1 MTIALATR
9 APYAVRPTKLS
20 QDFAASLLRT
30 ELVNELHQVHWRLS
44 YVRTEEGAFG
54 GVLGFLGVPWVSAV
68 IVATPVGA
76 ALLYLRICRQGVA
89 CQTPEPPTW
98 FGKS

>member
-1 MTIALATR
+1 MNRNAAWFVPVAVVVACIPCLLIPLAAVLIAA
-9 APYAVRPTKLS
+9 
-20 QDFAASLLRT
+20 
-30 ELVNELHQVHWRLS
+30 
-44 YVRTEEGAFG
+44 GAFG

-76 ALLYLRICRQGVA
+76 ALLYLRVRRRGVA
-89 CQTPEPPTW
+89 CPTQEPPTW

>member
-1 MTIALATR
+1 MNRKAAWFVPVAVVVACIPCLLIPLAGVLIAA
-9 APYAVRPTKLS
+9 
-20 QDFAASLLRT
+20 
-30 ELVNELHQVHWRLS
+30 
-44 YVRTEEGAFG
+44 GAFG
-54 GVLGFLGVPWVSAV
+54 GVPGLLGVPWVSAV

-76 ALLYLRICRQGVA
+76 ALLYLRIRRQGVA

>member
-1 MTIALATR
+1 MNRKAAWFVPVAVVVACIPCLLIPLAGVLIAA
-9 APYAVRPTKLS
+9 
-20 QDFAASLLRT
+20 
-30 ELVNELHQVHWRLS
+30 
-44 YVRTEEGAFG
+44 GAFG

-76 ALLYLRICRQGVA
+76 ALLYLRVRRRGVA
-89 CQTPEPPTW
+89 RPTQEPPTW